1 MSVIHLASH
10 SPSAVRGALVRRGV
24 DAVRAEAVAAGLQ
37 PVALLLDD
45 LNSFTRD
52 AVAHAAGE
60 RGIQCLTGDGWA
72 LVAGSASSVAS
83 LTRADALGLPTD
95 VLENLGRF
103 LAPVFDPPASWDL
116 ACGSLSLERPV
127 VVGILNLTPDSFS
140 DGGRY
145 AETAAALEHA
155 EEMLR
160 QGAGMLD
167 VGAESTRPG
176 RPDPVLATQEWER
189 LAPVLGELV
198 RRFPDVPLSVDT
210 VKSETA
216 RRALDA
222 GAWAIND
229 VSGLRLDPGIADAC
243 AEHGA
248 GLALMHSRGSV
259 EDMATYDHATY
270 RNVAGDV
277 AQELSESVDRAR
289 SRGVAVSKLALDPG
303 FGFAKRPE
311 QNFELLSRL
320 SSVAL
325 LGQPVMVG
333 PSRKRFLEA
342 ATGKGVTQRDPA
354 TVGAC
359 VTAYWLGAR
368 LFRVHSVGP
377 AVDAL
382 AVAHAVAS
390 V

>member
-52 AVAHAAGE
+52 GVAHAARE
-60 RGIQCLTGDGWA
+60 RGMQCLTGDGWA

-116 ACGSLSLERPV
+116 ARSSLSLERPV

-259 EDMATYDHATY
+259 EDMATYVHATY

-320 SSVAL
+320 SSVAS

>member
-116 ACGSLSLERPV
+116 ARGSLSLERPV

-248 GLALMHSRGSV
+248 GLALMHSAAQLRTWQPMITRPIGTSRETWHRSSV
-259 EDMATYDHATY
+259 SPST
-270 RNVAGDV
+270 G
-277 AQELSESVDRAR
+277 
-289 SRGVAVSKLALDPG
+289 LDP
-303 FGFAKRPE
+303 AE
-311 QNFELLSRL
+311 SRC
-320 SSVAL
+320 
-325 LGQPVMVG
+325 
-333 PSRKRFLEA
+333 PSWR
-342 ATGKGVTQRDPA
+342 
-354 TVGAC
+354 
-359 VTAYWLGAR
+359 
-368 LFRVHSVGP
+368 
-377 AVDAL
+377 
-382 AVAHAVAS
+382 
-390 V
+390 